1 MVLPRIDTPIYE
13 LTLPLSERK
22 IRFRPFLVK
31 EYKNLMMAKEADDY
45 ETILRNVKLVLNNCT
60 LDEKINIDELPIVD
74 IEYYF
79 LNLRAR
85 SSGEIVELKYICNN
99 DVDGKECGNVMDT
112 SINLLDIH
120 VTNFDKK
127 NNIIQLN
134 ENISIK
140 LGYPKFSTLKEFET
154 TDDLTELAINM
165 IVNSI
170 EYIFDGSQYYYANE
184 TPKEELVSF
193 IESLNQTQFNNL
205 EKFFENIPKLDKK
218 MEINCKKCG
227 FRHEIVVEG
236 LDDFF
241 G

>member
-1 MVLPRIDTPIYE
+1 MALPRIDTPIYE
-13 LTLPLSERK
+13 LTLPLSEKR

-45 ETILRNVKLVLNNCT
+45 ETILRNVKQVINNCT
-60 LDEKINIDELPIVD
+60 LDDKINIDDLPIVD

-99 DVDGKECGNVMDT
+99 DVDGVECGNVMDT
-112 SINLLDIH
+112 SVNLLDIQ
-120 VTNFDKK
+120 VNNFKK
-127 NNIIQLN
+127 NDNVIMLN
-134 ENISIK
+134 EKISIK
-140 LGYPKFSTLKEFET
+140 LSYPKFSTLKEFENT
-154 TDDLTELAINM
+154 EDLTDLAINM

-170 EYIFDGSQYYYANE
+170 EYIYDGEQYYYANE
-184 TPKEELVSF
+184 TPRQELHSF
-193 IESLNQTQFNNL
+193 IESLNQTQFTNL
-205 EKFFENIPKLDKK
+205 EQFFEKIPKLDKK
-218 MEINCKKCG
+218 IEMKCKKCG
-227 FRHEIVVEG
+227 FHHEIVVEG